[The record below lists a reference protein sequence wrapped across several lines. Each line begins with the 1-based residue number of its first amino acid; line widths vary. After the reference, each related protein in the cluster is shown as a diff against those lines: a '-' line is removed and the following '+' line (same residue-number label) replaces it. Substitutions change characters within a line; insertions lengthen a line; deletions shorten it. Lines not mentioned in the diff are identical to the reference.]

1 MTVPA
6 QDTRV
11 TYTASGSSDTFAY
24 PFRILTSADL
34 LVYVDDVVQ
43 TLTTDYTVTGVDE
56 EDGGNVVFTT
66 APDADAVVVVMRDM
80 DYGRTEFDYQTS
92 GSFRAETINRDL
104 DALALQIQQL
114 AEQINRAPLLSVA
127 TVLAGLAFP
136 SPGAGEFV
144 RWNAGGTALET
155 APAVYDLGTF
165 LQSGTGAVE
174 RTANSK
180 MGERISV
187 KDFGAACDGVTDDT
201 ASVQKAIDRCEALA
215 ADYGGQWPTL
225 VVPGPCRL
233 AGSVYIDRP
242 VDNQESEFTILGE
255 GPAAGFYASSG
266 VTFFDSTL
274 TMTTTP
280 VSEFVTFKNIRFAT
294 AAYSDET
301 FILSQKFLRVK
312 FINCFTWLVRCV
324 VATTYIQTYHFMQCN
339 IRNNHT
345 NFINCQG
352 LYDVLFDDCII
363 ENGQTIVR
371 CIDSARGCS
380 GLRFKGGVIEGLG
393 TSIVVATGVAGF
405 ECDGVH
411 LESNAEPNFNFWGGS
426 LTNESI
432 AFVANFI
439 FSPSGD
445 VCYYG
450 PTTKVFS
457 AGNDVIAGT
466 FHTNAV
472 QIAELTS
479 VADRCA
485 DGISDA
491 THYSTVNGVYR
502 AGTNAG
508 TWTCADSHITKDSS
522 GNFGIGIASQ
532 SSSRLLVLGSGATSS
547 TFAAKFLNSS
557 GNEIMT
563 LRNDRHVILAGIQ
576 NFADDAAAA
585 TGGVPVGGL
594 YRNGSAV
601 MVRVS

>member
-1 MTVPA
+1 MTDMTDRINGALSSTAIKAPCRYA
-6 QDTRV
+6 TTGNISLSGLGTR
-11 TYTASGSSDTFAY
+11 TGGLWASSLSDGD
-24 PFRILTSADL
+24 RILVVAQTDGTQNGI
-34 LVYVDDVVQ
+34 YV
-43 TLTTDYTVTGVDE
+43 
-56 EDGGNVVFTT
+56 
-66 APDADAVVVVMRDM
+66 A
-80 DYGRTEFDYQTS
+80 S
-92 GSFRAETINRDL
+92 SSSW
-104 DALALQIQQL
+104 
-114 AEQINRAPLLSVA
+114 NRAPDFNGNRDVVRGTRIPIASGA
-127 TVLAGLAFP
+127 TYEVK
-136 SPGAGEFV
+136 
-144 RWNAGGTALET
+144 TADPIT
-155 APAVYDLGTF
+155 IDTDTITIQAPE
-165 LQSGTGAVE
+165 SGTE
-174 RTANSK
+174 R
-180 MGERISV
+180 MSV
-187 KDFGAACDGVTDDT
+187 KDYGAVCDGVTDDS
-201 ASVQKAIDRCEALA
+201 AAVQMAIDACEAMA
-215 ADYGGQWPTL
+215 GDYGGQWPTL

-233 AGSVYIDRP
+233 ASSVYIDRP

-266 VTFFDSTL
+266 VTFFDSTIS
-274 TMTTTP
+274 MTTTP

-363 ENGQTIVR
+363 ENGNTIVR
-371 CIDSARGCS
+371 SIDVARGAS

-393 TSIVVATGVAGF
+393 TSIVVATGLAGF

-411 LESNAEPNFNFWGGS
+411 MESNAEPNFNFWGGS

-439 FSPSGD
+439 FSPAGD

-466 FHTNAV
+466 FHTNAM
-472 QIAELTS
+472 QIDELTS
-479 VADRCA
+479 IADECA

-491 THYSTVNGVYR
+491 AHYSTVNGVYR
-502 AGTNAG
+502 AGTTAG

-532 SSSRLLVLGSGATSS
+532 SSSRLLVLGSGATSG
-547 TFAAKFLNSS
+547 TFAAKLLNSA
-557 GNEIMT
+557 GNEIAT
-563 LRNDRHVILAGIQ
+563 FRNDRLISFPALQ

-585 TGGVPVGGL
+585 AGSVPVGGL
-594 YRNGSAV
+594 YRSGSHV